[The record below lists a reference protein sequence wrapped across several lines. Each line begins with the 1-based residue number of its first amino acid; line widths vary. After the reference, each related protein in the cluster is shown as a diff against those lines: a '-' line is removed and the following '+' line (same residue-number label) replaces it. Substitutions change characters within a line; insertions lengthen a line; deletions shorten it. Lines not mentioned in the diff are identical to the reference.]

1 MTRTATGSQAP
12 AGAAIPRAR
21 GAVRWAALRDF
32 LLVPPI
38 VLVLIVGY
46 FINTSFISGANMS
59 NVLTTMSGIA
69 LLVLAEVLVL
79 VVGYMDLSLESTFG
93 LAPGVAIWVTMGTAK
108 VGAFTWASP
117 WMTIPIALV
126 VGLVV
131 GVVNGLLIVRF
142 GLNGFIVTLA
152 MQIALRGLLTF
163 LTGGF
168 TLTRIPN
175 SVLWMGNS
183 RVAGVPVNIVIC
195 LLLFVIGYL
204 VLNYTTPGRALYA
217 VGGNQAAARA
227 AGIRTERVVITV
239 LVIAGVLAAIG
250 GLIYSGQFASVQVA
264 QGDGMIF
271 NVFAA
276 CVIGGVSL
284 NGGRGSVLGA
294 FFGILILTLIEKLL
308 SYGGVSADSLKF
320 INGALILVALVIT
333 RIASGR
339 RQE

>member
-1 MTRTATGSQAP
+1 
-12 AGAAIPRAR
+12 
-21 GAVRWAALRDF
+21 VRWAAFRDF

-46 FINTSFISGANMS
+46 FINSSFISGDNLS

-79 VVGYMDLSLESTFG
+79 VAGYMDLSLESTFG

-131 GVVNGLLIVRF
+131 GLVNGLLIVRF

-168 TLTRIPN
+168 TLTRIPD
-175 SVLWMGNS
+175 SVLRLGNS
-183 RVAGVPVNIVIC
+183 RVGGIPVNIVIC
-195 LLLFVIGYL
+195 LALFVIGYL
-204 VLNYTTPGRALYA
+204 VLNYTTPGRSLYA

-227 AGIRTERVVITV
+227 AGIRTDSVVITV

-308 SYGGVSADSLKF
+308 SYGGVSADSLEF